1 MAQRRKT
8 STGDGGTRGGT
19 RVVVGPVSKRQTDEE
34 QLQMDV
40 ATLDDEFDSEA
51 DIAAEVSLLSANP
64 VPGTL
69 PYVGHPVNGKELFSG
84 IVVGAAA
91 VMVPGLRDVE
101 NGTAALSTLQQC
113 FDPRSLYETYYIDNL
128 FGGQESEDELT
139 DADIDEFAAFAVSVN
154 ETDDRSVLDKAI
166 DSLVTLP
173 VRTWKVWS
181 YLSAVLRKMAPYF
194 IKIIG
199 HAATCGYLD
208 FVVGW
213 AFSLLIAV
221 FPPLLILLLPVGVVA
236 LAAELI
242 VQVKA
247 MVASWKRDWFAFGK
261 ATGTLA
267 ALVAAM
273 VIAYKKS
280 QDHDDAFQCKE
291 RGKGCSYEMPE
302 ECNPA
307 ASKCARRFSST
318 SSHCP
323 SGNTCNKVLQSD
335 ELIDPNFVDT
345 KGRTNIQR
353 MKSGLAP
360 IGPDGKSV
368 NLHHVTQDP
377 DGVIAE
383 LSATYHKQ
391 QHGEL
396 HTFLKPG
403 EGSRI
408 NRELF
413 DSWRTSYWRSR
424 GASIEA
430 ALGMGMTW
438 SFVRLAPSAIAALI
452 KTTNTGEL
460 LDGDENTANVTR
472 LDDILDAIVDVV
484 VGGDEDGELA
494 DEGEEVGASAYEGL
508 GYLDVLRWAIA
519 SVKGRIIDLAEDF
532 QENADALKAAGLA
545 QRSSLR
551 KRGKRS
557 APLTGTDGV
566 VCAWDAQCTAP
577 ISVNASMF
585 DGMDAQLDRS
595 LAQDFVVQ
603 YDAAALA
610 MSLRVGVTS
619 GTADVQLLKDGA
631 GSSIYALVSSPGR
644 ETGKSLE
651 EPTAGLSSS
660 RTELTVAVHQCD
672 GPGAY
677 ALHVAGTSEPDP
689 ANVASDDPDW
699 AAFWSANGSMPD
711 DRVTEFSIATQY
723 VKYPVV
729 DEADGHVSVTAV
741 SGTEVELAWPEV
753 TDSGIDEDDA
763 RDVVY
768 TVFYTTDKAVAD
780 DVTTVCDVLKGL
792 SYAGRTTLRSTS
804 TITLTVAGLQAFE
817 EYTFFVLAS
826 NSGGASS
833 LYGAS
838 RTVET
843 SSASTLTSAAS
854 VALAAVTAGQFY

>member
-1 MAQRRKT
+1 M
-8 STGDGGTRGGT
+8 
-19 RVVVGPVSKRQTDEE
+19 TD
-34 QLQMDV
+34 Q
-40 ATLDDEFDSEA
+40 
-51 DIAAEVSLLSANP
+51 
-64 VPGTL
+64 
-69 PYVGHPVNGKELFSG
+69 
-84 IVVGAAA
+84 
-91 VMVPGLRDVE
+91 
-101 NGTAALSTLQQC
+101 
-113 FDPRSLYETYYIDNL
+113 
-128 FGGQESEDELT
+128 
-139 DADIDEFAAFAVSVN
+139 DIDDFAAFAVSVN

-166 DSLVTLP
+166 DALVTLP

-261 ATGTLA
+261 ATGTVA

-280 QDHDDAFQCKE
+280 QDQQEAFQCKE

-307 ASKCARRFSST
+307 ASKCARRFSSNAK
-318 SSHCP
+318 HCP
-323 SGNTCNKVLQSD
+323 SGNTCNKVLQSN

-383 LSATYHKQ
+383 LSATYHKS
-391 QHGEL
+391 QHSEL

-430 ALGMGMTW
+430 ALGMGMAW
-438 SFVRLAPSAIAALI
+438 SFVRLAPAAISAII

-460 LDGDENTANVTR
+460 LDGDGSTANVTN
-472 LDDILDAIVDVV
+472 LEDILDAIVDVV

-494 DEGEEVGASAYEGL
+494 DEGEDVGASAYEGL

-519 SVKGRIIDLAEDF
+519 SVKGRIFDLAEDF
-532 QENADALKAAGLA
+532 QDNASALKAAGLA

-577 ISVNASMF
+577 IAVNASMY
-585 DGMDAQLDRS
+585 DGIDAQLDRS
-595 LAQDFVVQ
+595 LAQDFVVA
-603 YDAAALA
+603 YDASALA
-610 MSLRVGVTS
+610 LSLRVGVSS
-619 GTADVQLLKDGA
+619 GTATVQLLKDGA
-631 GSSIYALVSSPGR
+631 GSSIYSLISSPAR
-644 ETGKSLE
+644 ETGKSLD
-651 EPTAGLSSS
+651 EPSTGLSPS
-660 RTELTVAVHQCD
+660 RAELTVAVHQCD
-672 GPGAY
+672 GPGSY
-677 ALHVAGTSEPDP
+677 ALNVLGTSEPDA
-689 ANVASDDPDW
+689 ANVASEDPEW
-699 AAFWSANGSMPD
+699 AAFWASNGSMPD
-711 DRVTEFSIATQY
+711 DRVTEFSIATQF

-729 DEADGHVSVTAV
+729 DSKEGHVSVTSV
-741 SGTEVELAWPEV
+741 SGTEVELEWPKATE
-753 TDSGIDEDDA
+753 SGIEEDDA
-763 RDVVY
+763 ADVVY
-768 TVFYTTDKAVAD
+768 TVFFTADKSVAD
-780 DVTTVCDVLKGL
+780 DVTTVCDVLKKL
-792 SYAGRTTLRSTS
+792 TYAGRTTLRSS
-804 TITLTVAGLQAFE
+804 ATITLTVAGLQAEE
-817 EYTFFVLAS
+817 EYTFFVLAT

-838 RTVET
+838 RTIE
-843 SSASTLTSAAS
+843 TSAAAPLHS
-854 VALAAVTAGQFY
+854 ISAITMLAVAGTVF